1 MKKKNVTAIG
11 FTVAIGIISA
21 CCIIATVLLCVSG
34 VSPDIYSEKEP
45 TSVQGS
51 ELSKTYD
58 YGDGYIKSI
67 IWVGD
72 KTLSQLSACCPSI
85 DLSQLLCGEDG
96 SLRLDYNLSTT
107 PVLIANEKKYASV
120 AKAAEEIKPK
130 YMIITVGLENGVG
143 YCTEEKFKEYY
154 SNLIES
160 IKESSPDTKIILQ
173 SVFPV
178 SRSVEK
184 ANPSVSNDRIRQ
196 VNSWINSLSTELSVR
211 YLNTHSTLT
220 DEKGFLKQEYDSG
233 DGMTLNESGYGAM
246 IEYVKTH
253 GYK

>member
-1 MKKKNVTAIG
+1 MKKKNLTAICLI
-11 FTVAIGIISA
+11 VAVAVMSVS
-21 CCIIATVLLCVSG
+21 CIVATILLCIAG

-85 DLSQLLCGEDG
+85 DPSQLLCGEDG

-160 IKESSPDTKIILQ
+160 VKESSPDTKIILQ